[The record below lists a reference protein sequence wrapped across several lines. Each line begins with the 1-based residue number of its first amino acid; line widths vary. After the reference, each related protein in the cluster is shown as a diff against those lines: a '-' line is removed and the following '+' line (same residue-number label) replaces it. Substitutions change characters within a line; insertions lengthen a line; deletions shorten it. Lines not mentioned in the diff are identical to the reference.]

1 VPKLSQIPIEVSEWA
16 SLRQA
21 VEWVAFNW
29 LPLPEYLEI
38 INPKTNPTLD
48 SNLFSWEQSLAV
60 DRAKRS
66 LFHAF
71 VTADLVVVGKEGYGT
86 FVEEED
92 GQIEHRSY
100 AANYHRIDSHV
111 WKLAPKI
118 IWHQSR
124 CSCRISRSAAMSWS
138 EMIIKTS
145 KLVNLFTPNDL
156 SRYSD
161 HTVAILKRMTSNG
174 PTDLICEHNSS
185 ETYVGAE
192 NRASDVRRVAAE
204 SVATSMLGGA
214 TTDPPSSQTNN
225 IDPNNLSVSSA
236 GTNRESAAEDYAC
249 LLEHFMSHVD
259 ADDLPRRADLAR
271 REKAIETGATAEI
284 DYDLARPQ
292 RGDRLRVPATEAEI
306 GPFGHCGEL
315 GIGIAH
321 LPRLAVGIHS
331 RTATRR
337 CRRTAT
343 LRAVR
348 CLRDPAVTRPYH
360 FLEIVLVHI
369 PSPRLRG
376 PDQRAQQPVVVVTG
390 SGWLIA
396 SGCSR

>member
-1 VPKLSQIPIEVSEWA
+1 
-16 SLRQA
+16 
-21 VEWVAFNW
+21 
-29 LPLPEYLEI
+29 
-38 INPKTNPTLD
+38 
-48 SNLFSWEQSLAV
+48 
-60 DRAKRS
+60 
-66 LFHAF
+66 
-71 VTADLVVVGKEGYGT
+71 
-86 FVEEED
+86 
-92 GQIEHRSY
+92 
-100 AANYHRIDSHV
+100 
-111 WKLAPKI
+111 
-118 IWHQSR
+118 
-124 CSCRISRSAAMSWS
+124 
-138 EMIIKTS
+138 MIIKTS

-292 RGDRLRVPATEAEI
+292 RGDRLRVPAT
-306 GPFGHCGEL
+306 
-315 GIGIAH
+315 
-321 LPRLAVGIHS
+321 
-331 RTATRR
+331 
-337 CRRTAT
+337 
-343 LRAVR
+343 
-348 CLRDPAVTRPYH
+348 AVTRPYH